1 MKIDDIHTKIMTMDS
16 KTINELVETIQQ
28 RRKQLHAEA
37 GAKFKVGVVVSFG
50 RTNGRKRTGTITKI
64 NLVKAVIQC
73 NQECGGLTWRV
84 PFGMMELAK

>member
-37 GAKFKVGVVVSFG
+37 GSKFRVGVVVQFG
-50 RTNGRKRTGTITKI
+50 RPNGTKRRGTVEKLNTT
-64 NLVKAVIQC
+64 KAVVNVFGQK
-73 NQECGGLTWRV
+73 WRV
-84 PFGMMELAK
+84 PFGMMELVK